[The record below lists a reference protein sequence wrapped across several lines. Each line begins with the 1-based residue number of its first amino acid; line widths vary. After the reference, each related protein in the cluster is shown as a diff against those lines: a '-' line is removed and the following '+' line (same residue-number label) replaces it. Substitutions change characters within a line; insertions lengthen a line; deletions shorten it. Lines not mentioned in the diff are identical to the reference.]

1 MATFLRY
8 GAAAFLIGVGVRS
21 FFVIHNIFASSLLL
35 AAAIVLAFFATK
47 IFTDRKVIIVAAILL
62 GTALG
67 IFRYDAATRLS
78 SSPLSVSVGR
88 MISMSGMIV
97 TEPEQKGRYQQVM
110 LEINGSERLLIYAPR
125 YPELKY
131 GDVVEARGKLTEPE
145 NFSDFDW
152 RAYLAK
158 DGVHYEIK
166 NAAVRVTGEGGSAV
180 KRALFVLARDFKTR
194 LGRLLSEP
202 EGAFMNGILLGDKS
216 GLPQSL
222 NDDFRQAGVMH
233 LVALS
238 GYNISVVA
246 KNVARGM
253 SLLPV
258 GMFAGQAVGLIAVI
272 MFVIMTGASTTAI
285 RAGVMAAIL
294 VLAKFSGR
302 VYLANNALYA
312 AAFFMVLWNPLILK
326 DDISFQLSFLATWG
340 IINIAPYFAGRFNFL
355 PDVFS
360 EALATT
366 IAAQIMVTPLLIYF
380 MGTFSLVSV
389 PANLAI
395 LPFIP
400 MTMSLGFLLYPISFL
415 GAIATP
421 FAWVTS
427 FMLWYEIAAA
437 HFFAQLPFAQIIF

>member
-1 MATFLRY
+1 M
-8 GAAAFLIGVGVRS
+8 IGVFARS
-21 FFVIHNIFASSLLL
+21 FFVISAAVFGALAVLGIIFVALGMARIFADKKVLF
-35 AAAIVLAFFATK
+35 AAAIM
-47 IFTDRKVIIVAAILL
+47 L
-62 GTALG
+62 GVALG
-67 IFRYDAATRLS
+67 IFRYNVAVNLPL
-78 SSPLSVSVGR
+78 SPLAESIGKMVMMRGL
-88 MISMSGMIV
+88 IAA
-97 TEPEQKGRYQQVM
+97 EPEQKERYQQAI
-110 LEINGSERLLIYAPR
+110 LEINNGERVLIRVPR

-131 GDVVEARGKLTEPE
+131 GDLVEARGKLSEPE

-166 NAAVRVTGEGGSAV
+166 NAAVSVTGEGGSEI
-180 KRALFVLARDFKTR
+180 KRALFALARDFKAR
-194 LGRLLSEP
+194 LGRLLPEP

-222 NDDFRQAGVMH
+222 NDDFRRAGVMH

-246 KNVARGM
+246 DGVARGV

-258 GMFAGQAVGLIAVI
+258 GMFAGQTAGLIAVI
-272 MFVIMTGASTTAI
+272 FFVIMTGASTTAI
-285 RAGVMAAIL
+285 RAGLMAALL
-294 VLAKFSGR
+294 VFAKFSGR
-302 VYLANNALYA
+302 IYLANNALYA

-340 IINIAPYFAGRFNFL
+340 IINIAPHFARRFNFMPRVL
-355 PDVFS
+355 S

-366 IAAQIMVTPLLIYF
+366 LAAQIMVTPLLIYA

-400 MTMSLGFLLYPISFL
+400 VTMSLGFLLYPVSFL
-415 GAIATP
+415 GAVAAP
-421 FAWVTS
+421 LAWATS
-427 FMLWYEIAAA
+427 FILWYELAAA
-437 HFFAQLPFAQIIF
+437 HFFAQLPFAQLVF